1 MKNMNT
7 ISNVYKDKSK
17 ILKMGIMTTK
27 EKMSYLKKYNLSAT
41 LAASWVVD
49 GNSYQTLHSGKP
61 SFQTLL

>member
-41 LAASWVVD
+41 LAAS
-49 GNSYQTLHSGKP
+49 
-61 SFQTLL
+61 